1 MAVLV
6 VVICAVRELID
17 GMCKADVQWQG
28 SDRARGCYLS
38 PMWAVI
44 RVICLLEQF
53 SRQGPS
59 SLQQCSLSAAAGFTW
74 KMGCGQTNR
83 EYWCR
88 EQLVAPLGVWMFFS
102 CLCGDGCCCFPSLP
116 RHRVMSFSGGSAS
129 DAVEQLYA
137 YCKVRILQRELFWRN
152 RWLCLGGKISCFLS
166 VLLFP
171 F

>member
-59 SLQQCSLSAAAGFTW
+59 SLQHCSLSVAAGFTW

-116 RHRVMSFSGGSAS
+116 RHRVMPWMRTLSS
-129 DAVEQLYA
+129 DLSRTFLWEYQTMWGFHHVPQNIILAVS
-137 YCKVRILQRELFWRN
+137 ILERLW
-152 RWLCLGGKISCFLS
+152 
-166 VLLFP
+166 
-171 F
+171 